1 MNMIDSQPIRSSGGL
16 NGGTYRN
23 KMFFLETVRLVLI
36 LLDFTSDF
44 SHFSPVDT
52 NRHKEKKVLILSA
65 YFANKEKRFSK
76 QTLFSTAAK
85 FVFTLLYKLY
95 LISEGANKL
104 KSVYFNR
111 FLITSDKFYLV
122 MPCF

>member
-1 MNMIDSQPIRSSGGL
+1 M

-76 QTLFSTAAK
+76 QTLFSTTAK

-95 LISEGANKL
+95 LISEGANRL

-111 FLITSDKFYLV
+111 FLITSDKFTQPSYAFSIV
-122 MPCF
+122 V